1 MREEYKLLLP
11 AVVVLAGLVI
21 FPTFYLFYTSTLKW
35 LLRDPTGPKFN
46 GIGNYLSLFAS
57 ADFQNSIIVTLLFV
71 GASVGLSIILG
82 LGLALLL
89 SENLRFRRVIR
100 TLIILPIVLPP
111 VVVGFT
117 WKFLLSSE
125 VGVIGAYFLRLIG
138 LERVSPLGD
147 PTLALLSVIL
157 ADVWGKT
164 PLPFLIFLA
173 GLYAIPPTY
182 YEVAKIDGASS
193 IQMFKHI
200 TIPHLKKALIVAI
213 ILRTIDAFNSF
224 DTIFVMTK
232 GGPGTATQT
241 LPLLGWKIGFYYFDL
256 GSAAALGVILLFLV
270 MLLSLPLIRAVMR

>member
-1 MREEYKLLLP
+1 MRDEYKLLLP

-35 LLRDPTGPKFN
+35 LLRDPTGPNFN

-138 LERVSPLGD
+138 LEGVSPLGD

-182 YEVAKIDGASS
+182 YEVAKIDGAGSM
-193 IQMFKHI
+193 QMFKHI
-200 TIPHLKKALIVAI
+200 TLPNLRKALIVAI